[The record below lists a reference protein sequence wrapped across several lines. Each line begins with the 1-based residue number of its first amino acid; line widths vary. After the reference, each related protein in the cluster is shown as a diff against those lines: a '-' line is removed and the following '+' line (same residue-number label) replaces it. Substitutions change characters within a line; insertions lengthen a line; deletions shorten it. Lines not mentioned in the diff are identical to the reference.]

1 MRSRNASLVLEPVA
15 TRRGSVFTTVSQ
27 QQEVKVLA
35 GSVSYWSTS
44 AIGCALESSLSL
56 KKKKSM
62 YISIAEYLV
71 WLVSA

>member
-1 MRSRNASLVLEPVA
+1 MRYRNASLVLEPVA

-56 KKKKSM
+56 KKKSM